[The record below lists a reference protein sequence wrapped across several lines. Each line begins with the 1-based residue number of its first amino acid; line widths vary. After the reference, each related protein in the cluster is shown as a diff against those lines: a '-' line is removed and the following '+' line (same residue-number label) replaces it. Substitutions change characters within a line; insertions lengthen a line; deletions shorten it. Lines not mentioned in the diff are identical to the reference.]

1 MPTVISAQGW
11 VLSMKSHRI
20 RANVD
25 TAFNL
30 NQRVKLPNYFIGFHM
45 AGDAYGY
52 MKRTYR
58 YRGNEIA
65 LVKLDESGKLVK
77 VLLSD
82 CIVI

>member
-1 MPTVISAQGW
+1 MMPTVISAQGW
-11 VLSMKSHRI
+11 VLSMNQRI
-20 RANVD
+20 RTSVN
-25 TAFNL
+25 TLQTLNL
-30 NQRVKLPNYFIGFHM
+30 NQRVQLPDYHQTLGN
-45 AGDAYGY
+45 AYGY

-82 CIVI
+82 CIIVD